1 MRMSRPLDACG
12 RYLARPGVRFA
23 IVALAL
29 ALAFAVVTRK
39 LVQVQLH
46 PDPAKIVVPGVVT
59 NVLAAIRGGIY
70 DRHGRRHPLA
80 ESFPLWKVAV
90 DPIAVADEPARL
102 AAYRALA
109 GCGAFDRAKVF
120 EALVSTN
127 CTFVGKDGKVRFK
140 RYFPIGETADRAVA
154 ELLATNPA
162 LARCTIKER
171 IIRRSYPQGSA
182 LCGAVCGHRP
192 LNKSNP
198 ERHLFH

>member
-46 PDPAKIVVPGVVT
+46 PDPDRIVVPGVVT
-59 NVLAAIRGGIY
+59 NVLAATRGGLY

-80 ESFPLWKVAV
+80 ESFPLWKVAI
-90 DPIAVADEPARL
+90 DPLAVSGDDARL

-109 GCGAFDRAKVF
+109 GSRCPATTRASPPT
-120 EALVSTN
+120 ARSPDAARST
-127 CTFVGKDGKVRFK
+127 
-140 RYFPIGETADRAVA
+140 A
-154 ELLATNPA
+154 
-162 LARCTIKER
+162 
-171 IIRRSYPQGSA
+171 RRSTRRSCRPTRRSSAGTAGSA
-182 LCGAVCGHRP
+182 
-192 LNKSNP
+192 
-198 ERHLFH
+198 